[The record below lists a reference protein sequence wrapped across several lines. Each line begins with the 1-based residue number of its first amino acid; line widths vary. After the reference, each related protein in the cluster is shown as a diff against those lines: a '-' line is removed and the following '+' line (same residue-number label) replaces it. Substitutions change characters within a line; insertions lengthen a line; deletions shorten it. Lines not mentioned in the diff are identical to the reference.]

1 MEEISKSFP
10 GVRALDAVTL
20 TLDRGEVLGLLGENG
35 AGKSTLIK
43 ILAGTYSMDS
53 GRIFLGG
60 ERAEIANP
68 VVAKKLGIRVIY
80 QELNALD
87 HLTVAENI
95 FLGDLART
103 PLGLVDWN
111 RMLRETREVLASLD
125 VPLDPRMKVAK
136 LTTGQKQIVEIA
148 RAISKKSRI
157 IVMDEPTASLG
168 EKEEEVLFSIIK
180 NLKSQGIAIIYIS
193 HKLSEIFTVTD
204 RVTVL
209 RDGRLV
215 GTVRT
220 AETNRNELVKMMV
233 GRDLTEMYPKTQIP
247 LGDTVMEVRGF
258 SAGTD
263 FADISFSVRRG
274 EIVGL
279 FGLEGSGRTPLIMS
293 IFGAAPIDKG
303 ELIVGGRKTAVS
315 HPAHGKG
322 LGLGLIPISRKE
334 EGVTLSMSVSN
345 NIVMTNIA
353 NLGGGI
359 FLDRGL
365 EREKA
370 GKWIGSLS
378 IRTPS
383 METEV
388 DNLSG
393 GNQQKVV
400 ISKWLESGAKIF
412 LMNEPTRG
420 IDVGAKVEIYKL
432 MESLCAA
439 GSAVIMSSTELPEIL
454 GIPDRILVM
463 ARGKL
468 TAEFQREEA
477 DREKLIHAA
486 SM

>member
-1 MEEISKSFP
+1 
-10 GVRALDAVTL
+10 
-20 TLDRGEVLGLLGENG
+20 
-35 AGKSTLIK
+35 
-43 ILAGTYSMDS
+43 
-53 GRIFLGG
+53 
-60 ERAEIANP
+60 
-68 VVAKKLGIRVIY
+68 
-80 QELNALD
+80 
-87 HLTVAENI
+87 
-95 FLGDLART
+95 
-103 PLGLVDWN
+103 
-111 RMLRETREVLASLD
+111 
-125 VPLDPRMKVAK
+125 
-136 LTTGQKQIVEIA
+136 
-148 RAISKKSRI
+148 
-157 IVMDEPTASLG
+157 
-168 EKEEEVLFSIIK
+168 
-180 NLKSQGIAIIYIS
+180 
-193 HKLSEIFTVTD
+193 
-204 RVTVL
+204 
-209 RDGRLV
+209 
-215 GTVRT
+215 
-220 AETNRNELVKMMV
+220 
-233 GRDLTEMYPKTQIP
+233 
-247 LGDTVMEVRGF
+247 
-258 SAGTD
+258 
-263 FADISFSVRRG
+263 
-274 EIVGL
+274 
-279 FGLEGSGRTPLIMS
+279 
-293 IFGAAPIDKG
+293 
-303 ELIVGGRKTAVS
+303 
-315 HPAHGKG
+315 
-322 LGLGLIPISRKE
+322 
-334 EGVTLSMSVSN
+334 MSVSN